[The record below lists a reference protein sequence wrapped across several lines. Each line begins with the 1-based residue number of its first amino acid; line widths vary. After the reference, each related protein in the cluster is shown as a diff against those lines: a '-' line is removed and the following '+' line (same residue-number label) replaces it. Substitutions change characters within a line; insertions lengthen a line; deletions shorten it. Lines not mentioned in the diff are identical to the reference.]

1 MITFMT
7 INMNNLFILYETYTD
22 GYKADILDIISTSAI
37 LCGIFVI
44 ISKNPIVSV
53 LFLIGLF
60 ASISCYLIML
70 GLSFIGLAYL
80 IVYIGAVNQ
89 RINFA
94 AWVKISL
101 YKVLLIIKIFILNFL
116 KLRSFIYLFLN
127 ANKYFTTNKVSN
139 IFTLK
144 SQKSLY
150 KSNRNYYST
159 LAYKTTV
166 AGNKEHFLCWF
177 SGFSDAEA
185 NFNIAFYKNKQGNIS
200 SVTFRFTIELHIDD
214 KDTLNIIKKIL
225 SIGNDIAVYG
235 NSCKFTV
242 THPKDIYKLIE
253 IFDKY
258 NLNTTKY
265 LDYLDFKEAFLFYQ
279 NRVKTIKDGD
289 IFNRLLDIKNGMN
302 SNRINFNFPLEHKI
316 TITDYWLLGLIE
328 GDGSFYLD
336 RSKMEPIFSIAQ
348 SNIQL
353 SLLEEIKNYLI
364 NKLMV

>member
-1 MITFMT
+1 
-7 INMNNLFILYETYTD
+7 
-22 GYKADILDIISTSAI
+22 
-37 LCGIFVI
+37 
-44 ISKNPIVSV
+44 
-53 LFLIGLF
+53 
-60 ASISCYLIML
+60 
-70 GLSFIGLAYL
+70 
-80 IVYIGAVNQ
+80 
-89 RINFA
+89 
-94 AWVKISL
+94 
-101 YKVLLIIKIFILNFL
+101 
-116 KLRSFIYLFLN
+116 
-127 ANKYFTTNKVSN
+127 
-139 IFTLK
+139 
-144 SQKSLY
+144 
-150 KSNRNYYST
+150 
-159 LAYKTTV
+159 
-166 AGNKEHFLCWF
+166 F

-316 TITDYWLLGLIE
+316 TITDY
-328 GDGSFYLD
+328 
-336 RSKMEPIFSIAQ
+336 
-348 SNIQL
+348 
-353 SLLEEIKNYLI
+353 
-364 NKLMV
+364 